1 LVAQGQWC
9 ALVKWSRSVAVELT
23 KPHALPGQWHGV
35 CALARLAVAMLVI
48 VGRPDCAAV
57 DDIWAWEADGLHQLL
72 HGIAPAVA
80 TSGHATHMA
89 LAIASDLE
97 LVTTHRTKQC
107 ALLCTAY
114 RHICQHVH

>member
-1 LVAQGQWC
+1 VCTGEVVQERGCRADKATCVAG
-9 ALVKWSRSVAVELT
+9 AVARRV
-23 KPHALPGQWHGV
+23 
-35 CALARLAVAMLVI
+35 LARLAVAMLVI